1 MICTYNQSF
10 KANTSVPGYVQLTM
24 KPRFLTLPV
33 IAVALISCSNTDYK
47 RSADDETYA
56 AISGKAV
63 LVPGMSEQV
72 LIDEPREVNL
82 TGLPVNTASYEF
94 LDAEADSEIGAT
106 VISLNQALDLA
117 FQHSREY
124 QNQKERLYLEAL
136 SLTFDRYRY
145 TPTFSASGRGEYEW
159 DAQDQFVSDMQA
171 LTGMREVSTV
181 ETVDTGTSL
190 GARYLLKGGG
200 AIALNLTN
208 NLTRFLTGDTSQL
221 RSSAL
226 IGSFTQPLL
235 RDFGRAIET
244 ENLMQAERDLLYQL
258 RDFTRFRKQFAVRIA
273 SLYYSVLLGRE
284 TARNNYAGLNAN
296 QLSLEREQA
305 FQQEGL
311 RTLLQVGRLEQ
322 SALQADLRWTSSIT
336 RYKRALDDFKIL
348 LGLSADDNI
357 VLDDNE
363 MQLLTETG
371 MSIPDVSLDQAIEL
385 AVQTRLDLYTELD
398 RVQDAARR
406 VDVAANALLPALDF
420 SLVAAVPDSPGGSLD
435 ELDFENAVYTA
446 GLNLDLPLDTKL
458 ERNDYRRALIDYEA
472 ATRNYLLSKD
482 TVVLDVID
490 AYRRMNEARKS
501 YDISLTSVQINERR
515 VEEAELRAELGLG
528 DIQDTVDS
536 QNDLTAARTDLI
548 SSIVDHNI
556 AKLEFWRDVG
566 LLYVDDS
573 GQWEEGVNEPQ

>member
-1 MICTYNQSF
+1 MNRAFFTVS
-10 KANTSVPGYVQLTM
+10 AL
-24 KPRFLTLPV
+24 
-33 IAVALISCSNTDYK
+33 AVALLGCSSTDYK
-47 RSADDETYA
+47 RSADEETYA
-56 AISGKAV
+56 AIAEKAPA
-63 LVPGMSEQV
+63 VPGMTQQV
-72 LIDEPREVNL
+72 SVDETPDVSL
-82 TGLPVNTASYEF
+82 AGLPINTDSFEF

-106 VISLNQALDLA
+106 IIGLNQALDLA

-145 TPTFSASGRGEYEW
+145 TPTFSASGGSEIEW
-159 DAQDQFVSDMQA
+159 DTQDQFVSDMQA

-181 ETVDTGTSL
+181 ETVDAGTSL

-200 AIALNLTN
+200 AIALSLTN
-208 NLTRFLTGDTSQL
+208 NLTRFLTGDAS
-221 RSSAL
+221 RVNSSAL

-244 ENLMQAERDLLYQL
+244 ENLLQAERDLLYQL
-258 RDFTRFRKQFAVRIA
+258 RDFTRFRKEFAVRIA
-273 SLYYSVLLGRE
+273 SLYYSVLLARE

-336 RYKRALDDFKIL
+336 RYKRSLDDFKIL
-348 LGLSADDNI
+348 LGLSASDNI

-363 MQLLTETG
+363 MQLLSETG
-371 MSIPDVSLDQAIEL
+371 MSIPDISIEQAVEL

-420 SLVAAVPDSPGGSLD
+420 SLVASVPDSPNGSLG
-435 ELDFENAVYTA
+435 ELDFENATYTA

-458 ERNDYRRALIDYEA
+458 ERNDYRRSLIDYEA
-472 ATRNYLLSKD
+472 ATRNYLLARD
-482 TVVLDVID
+482 TVVLDVVD
-490 AYRRMNEARKS
+490 TYRRMTEARKS
-501 YDISLTSVQINERR
+501 YDISLASVQINERR

-573 GQWEEGVNEPQ
+573 GQWEEGTNEPR